1 MKKLF
6 ITAMI
11 LAISGSLFLSC
22 SKSSNTPSTPVVVT
36 GYWLGSYSSAAE
48 SGTAGVAFGTN
59 GSAVVYNFGT
69 TGLTD
74 TATCSLKYTGSYTV
88 SGNKVNF
95 AVTTPSLS
103 TLNYTS
109 TANVSANPNTLVGT
123 FSSTGGVSG
132 NFSLVKQ

>member
-6 ITAMI
+6 IAAMI
-11 LAISGSLFLSC
+11 LLISSASFLSC

-36 GYWLGSYSSAAE
+36 GYWLGSYTSSAE
-48 SGTAGVAFGTN
+48 RGTAGVAFGAN

-69 TGLTD
+69 SGLTD
-74 TATCSLKYTGSYTV
+74 TATCPLKYAGTYTV

-95 AVTTPSLS
+95 TVTTPSLVA
-103 TLNYTS
+103 LNYTS
-109 TANVSANPNTLVGT
+109 TANVSANPNTLTGT
-123 FSSTGGVSG
+123 FSSTATSG